1 MDDKGIKPWM
11 FLGGLVAI
19 LGVAVI
25 AVPGQGSRGLVIFT
39 IGAVVVIGSIGVRW
53 WNHG

>member
-39 IGAVVVIGSIGVRW
+39 IGAVVAIGSIGVHW
-53 WNHG
+53 WIRG

>member
-1 MDDKGIKPWM
+1 MGDQGITLWM
-11 FLGGLVAI
+11 FLGWLVAI

-25 AVPGQGSRGLVIFT
+25 AVPGQGSGGLVIFT
-39 IGAVVVIGSIGVRW
+39 IGAVVVIRSIGVRW